1 MTEELTS
8 AAKTIEMLEP
18 DDIKLDN
25 CIKKLL
31 SEKQFLA
38 RIIKGCVDE
47 CNNLSYEEI
56 MTLIGDV
63 EFMNIP
69 VEPGLTNTVKTDE
82 LSQED
87 FVAGESL
94 IKFDILTYI
103 SVPIKLPDDNTDYVK
118 LYINLEAQ
126 KNELPG
132 YDITERGI
140 FYMCREISRQCGK
153 EFTLSENDPIKYGG
167 IKKVYSIWICPESA
181 QKRSGTTETI
191 RLTKEIQKD
200 GVRLDDSTINDRY
213 DIMVLKILRLSKNH
227 SYAGVEDKL
236 FRFLTDLVNDEMSKD
251 EKLDALKSYGIKITK
266 TVESE
271 VNGMTAY
278 ARNIAEKGMA
288 KGLEQGRDNERRLM
302 KIAFSRLKEGC
313 TPEEL
318 IAEGMDAETVN
329 TAFAFLRQ

>member
-132 YDITERGI
+132 
-140 FYMCREISRQCGK
+140 
-153 EFTLSENDPIKYGG
+153 
-167 IKKVYSIWICPESA
+167 
-181 QKRSGTTETI
+181 
-191 RLTKEIQKD
+191 
-200 GVRLDDSTINDRY
+200 
-213 DIMVLKILRLSKNH
+213 
-227 SYAGVEDKL
+227 
-236 FRFLTDLVNDEMSKD
+236 
-251 EKLDALKSYGIKITK
+251 
-266 TVESE
+266 
-271 VNGMTAY
+271 
-278 ARNIAEKGMA
+278 
-288 KGLEQGRDNERRLM
+288 
-302 KIAFSRLKEGC
+302 
-313 TPEEL
+313 
-318 IAEGMDAETVN
+318 
-329 TAFAFLRQ
+329 